1 MDIKEMTMEQ
11 VEARAEE
18 IREALTAEDADLE
31 ALNAEADQLAERR
44 AAIIA
49 EQRDAMKAVAAGAG
63 KLIEEREEKDT
74 MTIKEVRESKEYLNA
89 YANYMKTNDDTECR
103 MLISENAGL
112 VEGSRVPV
120 PVFVEN
126 IVAESLKASKII
138 DRASVIEAKGN
149 VKVPVE
155 ISAPMA
161 VVHPEGT
168 AAITEEALE
177 LAMVEITPMTAKKLV
192 RFTDEV
198 LDNMNGEAFLRYL
211 YDEVARGVRKFV
223 ETTGINF
230 IMSGTSQG
238 AEVITGVIPDGDPA
252 IGDIVALRALIQSD
266 AEDLVVITD
275 PATYAA
281 YKQLAMNA
289 HYGVD
294 PFDGL
299 EVIITNNMP
308 IVDGASFIIVGDL
321 KGLMFNFPNGR
332 EVEMKYDDK
341 TEMAADVVR
350 LLGRLPFGVGLVG
363 NHYFAAKTITNEDG
377 GDDGTHD

>member
-1 MDIKEMTMEQ
+1 MDIKDMTMEQ
-11 VEARAEE
+11 VEARAAE

-49 EQRDAMKAVAAGAG
+49 EQRDAMNAVAAGAG

-161 VVHPEGT
+161 AVHPEGT

-223 ETTGINF
+223 ETTGINC
-230 IMSGTSQG
+230 IMSGTGQE
-238 AEVITGVIPDGDPA
+238 AEVITGVIPEGAPA

-281 YKQLAMNA
+281 YKQLAMSA
-289 HYGVD
+289 QYAVD

-308 IVDGASFIIVGDL
+308 IVGGSSYIIVGDL
-321 KGLMFNFPNGR
+321 KGLMYNFPIGR

-341 TEMAADVVR
+341 TEMSADVVR

-363 NHYFAAKTITNEDG
+363 NHYFAAKTITNEDS

>member
-11 VEARAEE
+11 VEARAAE

-49 EQRDAMKAVAAGAG
+49 EQRDAMNAVAAGAG

-103 MLISENAGL
+103 MLITENAG
-112 VEGSRVPV
+112 VSIEGSRVPV
-120 PVFVEN
+120 PVYVED

-138 DRASVIEAKGN
+138 DRARVIEAKGN

-161 VVHPEGT
+161 AVHEEGGE
-168 AAITEEALE
+168 AITEEALE

-211 YDEVARGVRKFV
+211 YDEVARGIRKTT
-223 ETTGINF
+223 ETTGLYAIMGGTNSNATIN
-230 IMSGTSQG
+230 
-238 AEVITGVIPDGDPA
+238 TGVVPEGAPA

-281 YKQLAMNA
+281 YKQLALNA
-289 HYGVD
+289 QYAVD

-308 IVDGASFIIVGDL
+308 SGGSAASFIIVGDL

-341 TEMAADVVR
+341 TEMATDVVR
-350 LLGRLPFGVGLVG
+350 LLGRLPFGAALVG
-363 NHYFAAKTITNEDG
+363 NYYFAMKTIT
-377 GDDGTHD
+377 GDDSND

>member
-1 MDIKEMTMEQ
+1 MDIKDMTMEQ

-161 VVHPEGT
+161 AVHPEGT

-230 IMSGTSQG
+230 IMSGTGQE
-238 AEVITGVIPDGDPA
+238 AEVITGVIPEGDPA

-289 HYGVD
+289 HYAVD

-308 IVDGASFIIVGDL
+308 IVGGDSFIIVGDL
-321 KGLMFNFPNGR
+321 KGLMFNFPIGR

-341 TEMAADVVR
+341 TEMSADVVR

-363 NHYFAAKTITNEDG
+363 NHYFAAKTITNEDS